1 MNKLKVLLIS
11 VLVVLGLLLGC
22 TDWDMDRSGDAW
34 VPGAYETIEAEGG
47 AP

>member
-1 MNKLKVLLIS
+1 MDRLKILLLGI
-11 VLVVLGLLLGC
+11 LVVLGLLLGC
-22 TDWDMDRSGDAW
+22 ERWDMDRSGDAW